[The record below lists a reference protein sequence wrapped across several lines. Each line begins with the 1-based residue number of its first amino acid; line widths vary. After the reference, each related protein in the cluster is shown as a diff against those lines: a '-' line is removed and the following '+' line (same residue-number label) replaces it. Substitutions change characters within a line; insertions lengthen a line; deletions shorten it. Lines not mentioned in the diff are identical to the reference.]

1 MREWKYEMIDISRI
15 EEAKENANKMSDS
28 DFAQLVDNIRVGGLS
43 SSPTLWHRK
52 ADDMYVI
59 ISGHHRIMA
68 CRKLAYTKVGCL
80 YAEEDDLSEDEK
92 IATQISH
99 NSLHGEDNKGILK
112 RMFEEIK
119 SVDFKQFAHI
129 NIDEIESIPMFQGS
143 VLPESEHY
151 NVSFILYK
159 KDIEALKE
167 LFGIVQEDLTK
178 SEMVIMADQDNSEEL
193 LQNTIRD
200 IQKKYNVKSSN
211 IAFCKILELA
221 QLKMKEEKNNG

>member
-15 EEAKENANKMSDS
+15 EEAKENANKMSDR

-59 ISGHHRIMA
+59 ISGHHRLRA
-68 CRKLAYTKVGCL
+68 CRELAYTKVGCL

-193 LQNTIRD
+193 LQNIIRD

-221 QLKMKEEKNNG
+221 QLKMKEDVNNG